1 MFAIVSKA
9 DGYPVSRS
17 IGGGQPDLVVTWTS
31 GDKAKAFLAAQGIEA
46 DYSVVPED
54 TLGAMATALG
64 CNADAIA
71 FDSLLSRKVGTEKAA
86 CLPTGCA

>member
-31 GDKAKAFLAAQGIEA
+31 GDKAKAFLAVKGIES
-46 DYSVVPED
+46 DYSVVPLTED
-54 TLGAMATALG
+54 TLSKMAQALG
-64 CNADAIA
+64 CDADAIA
-71 FDSLLSRKVGTEKAA
+71 FDSYPEK
-86 CLPTGCA
+86 